1 MEYLKANILLSGYSP
16 LRLIMSEVANPYVAS
31 LVIGL
36 TNGLFFC
43 TSTCLPYVAGYI
55 AGVNADF
62 RKGVGLTMVFNTGR
76 VAAYALIGTTVGL
89 FKLLI
94 DGSFLSSFQMYSAYA
109 FGAVSIGVG
118 ITLLV
123 RNKQPPCKCP
133 AQGALELDRKG
144 RWNLFDIRAFTLGLS
159 RGFILCVPLLTI
171 LAYSVTFASPVDSFV
186 LAVLFGIGTSLSPI
200 VLLGGATGW
209 LLNKAPLF
217 RKWISRLGA
226 VALIVLGLVTLLN
239 AIII

>member
-1 MEYLKANILLSGYSP
+1 MSLLP
-16 LRLIMSEVANPYVAS
+16 EIANPHVAS
-31 LVIGL
+31 LVIGF

-62 RKGVGLTMVFNTGR
+62 RKGVGLTMVFNSGR
-76 VAAYALIGTTVGL
+76 VVAYALIGAAVGL

-94 DGSFLSSFQMYSAYA
+94 DESFLSSFQTYSAYG
-109 FGAVSIGVG
+109 FGAVSIAIGA
-118 ITLLV
+118 TLLL
-123 RNKQPPCKCP
+123 RNKQPSCNCP
-133 AQGALELDRKG
+133 AQVSSEADPKRF
-144 RWNLFDIRAFTLGLS
+144 RNQFDVRAFTLGLS
-159 RGFILCVPLLTI
+159 RGLILCVPLLTI
-171 LAYSVTFASPVDSFV
+171 LAYSVTLASPVDSFV
-186 LAVLFGIGTSLSPI
+186 LAVLFGLGTSLSPI

-209 LLNKAPLF
+209 LLNMAPLF

-226 VALIVLGLVTLLN
+226 AALIVLGLVTLVN